1 MAYTNPKMSSLF
13 RSEACASQVPS
24 AAEGWADAL
33 NNPAYVR
40 NFDVAKELAKRGEI
54 DDNTLTEAM
63 AAAQISNTAPATST
77 TTSEPVRPLLSRPQ
91 PPRLVLF
98 QRGGPQALAMYQ
110 GPPPTPAWNANELAE
125 HFVYE
130 GEARAASA
138 PPETMAGEEEEEE
151 EEENLVQVDAVAE
164 DEEEEMTE
172 ARSMPGWQNPR
183 TKRRA
188 RQVLDLLDQE
198 VLDAMST
205 DNLIWIMQ
213 AGFQSLVARR
223 VRH

>member
-1 MAYTNPKMSSLF
+1 MEYSSPTESALLRSGSVARGSDGEGMSGSAVSNPEYVGRWEVVKQ
-13 RSEACASQVPS
+13 SETS
-24 AAEGWADAL
+24 AQGQSD
-33 NNPAYVR
+33 
-40 NFDVAKELAKRGEI
+40 GS
-54 DDNTLTEAM
+54 DDRTLTESM
-63 AAAQISNTAPATST
+63 AAASISGSV
-77 TTSEPVRPLLSRPQ
+77 SREPRPILPRP
-91 PPRLVLF
+91 PPPHLVLF
-98 QRGGPQALAMYQ
+98 QRGGPQVLEMYEAPR
-110 GPPPTPAWNANELAE
+110 PPPPPGWNSHEMSE
-125 HFVYE
+125 HFIYE
-130 GEARAASA
+130 GEARPASA

>member
-1 MAYTNPKMSSLF
+1 MAYVNPKMSSLF
-13 RSEACASQVPS
+13 GSGACASREPS

-40 NFDVAKELAKRGEI
+40 NFDVAKPARELASGGESEE
-54 DDNTLTEAM
+54 NTLTEAM
-63 AAAQISNTAPATST
+63 AAAQISTGPAVST
-77 TTSEPVRPLLSRPQ
+77 TTSEQVRTLLPRPR
-91 PPRLVLF
+91 PPRLVIF
-98 QRGGPQALAMYQ
+98 QRGAPQALAMYQ
-110 GPPPTPAWNANELAE
+110 GPPPTPAWNVNELAE
-125 HFVYE
+125 HFIYE
-130 GEARAASA
+130 GEARPASA
-138 PPETMAGEEEEEE
+138 PPQTMEGDVEE
-151 EEENLVQVDAVAE
+151 EEENLVQVDAVSE
-164 DEEEEMTE
+164 DDEEEMAES
-172 ARSMPGWQNPR
+172 RSMPGWQNPR

-213 AGFQSLVARR
+213 AGFQSLVTRR

>member
-1 MAYTNPKMSSLF
+1 MAYINPKMSSLF
-13 RSEACASQVPS
+13 GSGAQASGAS
-24 AAEGWADAL
+24 EGWADAL
-33 NNPAYVR
+33 NNPAYVAH
-40 NFDVAKELAKRGEI
+40 FEVAKELASGGESV
-54 DDNTLTEAM
+54 DNTLTEAM
-63 AAAQISNTAPATST
+63 AAAQISSSAST
-77 TTSEPVRPLLSRPQ
+77 TTSEPLRPLLPRPQ
-91 PPRLVLF
+91 APRLVLF
-98 QRGGPQALAMYQ
+98 QRGAPQALAMYQ

-125 HFVYE
+125 HFIYE
-130 GEARAASA
+130 GEARPASA
-138 PPETMAGEEEEEE
+138 PPETMAAEEEEED
-151 EEENLVQVDAVAE
+151 EENLVQVDALAE
-164 DEEEEMTE
+164 DEEEEMAE
-172 ARSMPGWQNPR
+172 ARSMHGWQNPR